1 MPPGEEMF
9 NYHGYSGPCPVA
21 APTPLGRDVRQP
33 SVEEL
38 HAAHIASRDDTIA
51 RLLKRIVD
59 LESDAATTGEPVAWM
74 VEMANAL
81 AMAVREL
88 SASRLRAHEPAF
100 STALGG
106 VMAKADDLRTRGYSR
121 PDPQLA
127 ALTEERDALKDDRA
141 MVYGQLLQSREKVAA
156 LTASLET
163 ITERSSYPIDPRDAF
178 EEAISRARRALP
190 AEPPEVTDG

>member
-1 MPPGEEMF
+1 MSQSPAVCQICGKPMPPGEEMF

-59 LESDAATTGEPVAWM
+59 LESNAATAGEPVAWM

-121 PDPQLA
+121 PDPQ
-127 ALTEERDALKDDRA
+127 
-141 MVYGQLLQSREKVAA
+141 VAA
-156 LTASLET
+156 LTAALEA

-190 AEPPEVTDG
+190 SAGDAPR